1 MEVLTHATDVKV
13 GSGLNV
19 IITNS
24 AHQLKTVAAI
34 LVEALNTEAPWMVAV
49 NENE

>member
-1 MEVLTHATDVKV
+1 LDVEV

-24 AHQLKTVAAI
+24 AHQLKTEAVI
-34 LVEALNTEAPWMVAV
+34 LVEALKTEASWMIAINA
-49 NENE
+49 NE